1 MALQSN
7 AEYTITLSGRDL
19 VVIQKYLFPGSYHE
33 VAATIDTITRQLETL
48 TGNNPVNEEKESK
61 E

>member
-19 VVIQKYLFPGSYHE
+19 VVIQKYLFPGAYHE
-33 VAATIDTITRQLETL
+33 VAATIETITRQLEVMTS
-48 TGNNPVNEEKESK
+48 VARENEDPAA
-61 E
+61 